1 MSFPGKKK
9 WNKKERGEGR
19 KRRFIRSAFRF
30 IYVEISILPPV
41 FLFCPS
47 KTWNDIAP
55 FLSPKRWYE
64 KKKKKRKGNRDRVS
78 FRRLEDR
85 CTHEEKFTFVEVWTV
100 TESSLWL
107 QARGREG
114 GIPTAFWFSTGKK
127 TWSTSGSGTIYHR
140 SWLCYWLRRK
150 INADSHFHVNYP
162 RHIGRCRKRETDSR
176 CAASSRAFF
185 SSWENFCSSFL
196 VMSDRPC
203 REETWRENMIKLF
216 WLKKKKKFSLTLL
229 FIPSLLSSIL
239 YLSIL
244 WPVDRALELSSLPN
258 NWNDWILL
266 TKMAKAWRGVDRVI
280 GSTTGKIESG
290 RSYRPSHRRRTWN
303 IVTGRFKIVLRVYNL
318 ISPETDSGQYEGNRR
333 FDRSCT
339 RFDYTSFTRSIAN
352 HIFESRRRRRRR
364 EIYLKR
370 RMGRYRVEIE
380 G

>member
-1 MSFPGKKK
+1 
-9 WNKKERGEGR
+9 
-19 KRRFIRSAFRF
+19 
-30 IYVEISILPPV
+30 
-41 FLFCPS
+41 
-47 KTWNDIAP
+47 
-55 FLSPKRWYE
+55 
-64 KKKKKRKGNRDRVS
+64 
-78 FRRLEDR
+78 
-85 CTHEEKFTFVEVWTV
+85 
-100 TESSLWL
+100 
-107 QARGREG
+107 
-114 GIPTAFWFSTGKK
+114 
-127 TWSTSGSGTIYHR
+127 
-140 SWLCYWLRRK
+140 
-150 INADSHFHVNYP
+150 
-162 RHIGRCRKRETDSR
+162 
-176 CAASSRAFF
+176 
-185 SSWENFCSSFL
+185 
-196 VMSDRPC
+196 MSDRPC

-216 WLKKKKKFSLTLL
+216 WLKKKKKKFSLTLL

-244 WPVDRALELSSLPN
+244 WPLDRALELSSLAN

-266 TKMAKAWRGVDRVI
+266 TRMAKAWRGVDRVI
-280 GSTTGKIESG
+280 GWTTGKIESG

-333 FDRSCT
+333 FDRSCA

>member
-9 WNKKERGEGR
+9 WNKKERGEGEGR

-64 KKKKKRKGNRDRVS
+64 KKKRKRKGNRDRVS

-107 QARGREG
+107 QARGREEG

-176 CAASSRAFF
+176 CGRTRREFARIF
-185 SSWENFCSSFL
+185 FL
-196 VMSDRPC
+196 VGKFLFLVPC
-203 REETWRENMIKLF
+203 NVGSAVSRGNM
-216 WLKKKKKFSLTLL
+216 
-229 FIPSLLSSIL
+229 
-239 YLSIL
+239 
-244 WPVDRALELSSLPN
+244 
-258 NWNDWILL
+258 
-266 TKMAKAWRGVDRVI
+266 
-280 GSTTGKIESG
+280 
-290 RSYRPSHRRRTWN
+290 
-303 IVTGRFKIVLRVYNL
+303 
-318 ISPETDSGQYEGNRR
+318 
-333 FDRSCT
+333 T
-339 RFDYTSFTRSIAN
+339 RKHD
-352 HIFESRRRRRRR
+352 
-364 EIYLKR
+364 
-370 RMGRYRVEIE
+370 
-380 G
+380 